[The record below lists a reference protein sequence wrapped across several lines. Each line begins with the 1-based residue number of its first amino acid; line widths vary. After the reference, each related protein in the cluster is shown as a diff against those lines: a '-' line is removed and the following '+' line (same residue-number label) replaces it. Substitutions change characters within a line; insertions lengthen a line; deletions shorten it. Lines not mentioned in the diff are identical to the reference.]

1 MYRGVGLVVLI
12 LQIAC
17 LVHVFKTGRPY
28 WWFWVIL
35 IGGPIGCTVYLIVE
49 VLPEMRRSPSV
60 KRIGSDLATAVNP
73 SRNVRRLEEE
83 LDITDTVKNRQLLAQ
98 AYAAAGKYK
107 EAVGMYR
114 SCLKGIYEDDPP
126 LMLGLAST
134 QFLAERYQEAKETI
148 EKLVQVDAKFRPLEG
163 RLLLARTLEGL
174 KDLDAALAE
183 YEPLV
188 SQYPGEEA
196 KCRYAIL
203 LDRTG
208 QTEKAQEVYRKIL
221 LNAKRSPRYYR
232 KAQRHWIN
240 IAKQNVNR

>member
-1 MYRGVGLVVLI
+1 MFRGVGLVVL

-17 LVHVFKTGRPY
+17 VVHAFKTGRPY

-35 IGGPIGCTVYLIVE
+35 IGGPIGCTAYLIVE

-83 LDITDTVKNRQLLAQ
+83 LEITDTVKNRQLLAE
-98 AYAAAGKYK
+98 AYSAAGRYE
-107 EAVGMYR
+107 EATGMYR
-114 SCLKGIYEDDPP
+114 SCLKGFYEDDPP
-126 LMLGLAST
+126 LMLGLATT
-134 QFLAERYQEAKETI
+134 QFLAEMYQETRESV
-148 EKLVQVDAKFRPLEG
+148 EKLARVDAKFRPME
-163 RLLLARTLEGL
+163 RCLLLARTLEGL
-174 KDLDAALAE
+174 EDLDAALAE
-183 YEPLV
+183 YEPL
-188 SQYPGEEA
+188 SRQYPGEEA
-196 KCRYAIL
+196 KCRYAML

-208 QTEKAQEVYRKIL
+208 QAEKAREIYRKIL

-240 IAKQNVNR
+240 LAKQNMNR